1 MENAA
6 QKPLISMTRSPHTAP
21 PARAKARDADFEADF
36 GFEAYFEALFHQY
49 WEPLCRI
56 LYQILGDWDEAE
68 DLALETFYQ
77 LHLRPPA
84 DDRNLV
90 GWLYR
95 VATNLGLNALRG
107 RKRRA
112 RYENEAG
119 RHALQN
125 TASADPA
132 STAEQK
138 LEQEQVRQALMSI
151 QPRSAQILVLRY
163 TGFSYAEIATALS
176 LAPGSVGT
184 LLARAEQEFEK
195 AFRKVK

>member
-6 QKPLISMTRSPHTAP
+6 QKPLISMTRSPRTAP
-21 PARAKARDADFEADF
+21 PARAKASHSDFEAD
-36 GFEAYFEALFHQY
+36 FEAYFEALFHQY

-77 LHLRPPA
+77 LHRRPPA

-112 RYENEAG
+112 RYEGEAG
-119 RHALQN
+119 RHALQT
-125 TASADPA
+125 TAPADPA
-132 STAEQK
+132 STAEHK

-151 QPRSAQILVLRY
+151 QPRSAQILMLRY
-163 TGFSYAEIATALS
+163 TGFSYAEIAAALS

-195 AFRKVK
+195 AFRKVYR